1 MTEPNFETLDF
12 SKGIFVLASGGRD
25 SSAMALSL
33 ADHVKE
39 KKIKADIRLLFGD
52 THLNRS
58 KARQTIIKLE
68 EVTGFPL
75 DTAKY
80 QGERRVIDIL
90 EESFKMI
97 PQAIERLQFG
107 GKSYKTLFS
116 CCDILKKQP
125 MKQFLK
131 AQDSNRIIQLLGIKD
146 GDLALH
152 RKYRMA
158 QLREWNTYYRK
169 HKKSG
174 LLYYYPLRDC
184 QEVDIARILM
194 KHGFD
199 RTVGSGCA
207 VCPIFCVANWDMKD
221 PETARRSKLMAKRF
235 GIELRAESQTALMEF
250 CKG

>member
-1 MTEPNFETLDF
+1 MDPSFETLDF
-12 SKGIFVLASGGRD
+12 SKEIIVLASGGRD

-33 ADHVKE
+33 AEYVKE
-39 KKIKADIRLLFGD
+39 KGLDSNIRLLFGD
-52 THLNRS
+52 THLNRT

-75 DTAKY
+75 ETVKY
-80 QGERRVIDIL
+80 QGNRRVIDIL
-90 EESFKMI
+90 EESFRMI
-97 PQAIERLQFG
+97 PKAIERLQFS
-107 GKSYKTLFS
+107 GKSYKTLFL
-116 CCDILKKQP
+116 CCDVLKKRP
-125 MKQFLK
+125 MGQYLK

-152 RKYRMA
+152 RKYRMG

-184 QEVDIARILM
+184 QEADIARILM

-199 RTVGSGCA
+199 RTVGSGCS
-207 VCPIFCVANWDMKD
+207 VCPIFCVAKWDMKD
-221 PETARRSKLMAKRF
+221 PETARRSKLMAKRL
-235 GIELRAESQTALMEF
+235 GIDLRAESQTGLMEF
-250 CKG
+250 CE

>member
-1 MTEPNFETLDF
+1 MMEPNFETLNF
-12 SKGIFVLASGGRD
+12 SKGIIVLASGGRD

-33 ADHVKE
+33 ADYVKE
-39 KKIKADIRLLFGD
+39 QGLDPNIRLLFGD
-52 THLNRS
+52 THLNRA
-58 KARQTIIKLE
+58 KARQTIIKLQ

-90 EESFKMI
+90 EESFRMI
-97 PQAIERLQFG
+97 PQAIERLKFG

-116 CCDILKKQP
+116 CCDVLKKQP

-131 AQDSNRIIQLLGIKD
+131 AQDPNQIIQLLGIKD

-152 RKYRMA
+152 RKYRLS
-158 QLREWNTYYRK
+158 QLRELNTYYRK
-169 HKKSG
+169 HKKNG

-184 QEVDIARILM
+184 QEADISRILM

-207 VCPIFCVANWDMKD
+207 MCPIFCVANWDMKN
-221 PETARRSKLMAKRF
+221 PETARRSKLMAKRL
-235 GIELRAESQTALMEF
+235 GIELRAESQTGLMEF
-250 CKG
+250 CE

>member
-1 MTEPNFETLDF
+1 MTEPSFNTLDF

-33 ADHVKE
+33 ADYVRE

-68 EVTGFPL
+68 EATGFPL
-75 DTAKY
+75 ETVKY
-80 QGERRVIDIL
+80 QGDRRVIDIL
-90 EESFKMI
+90 EESFRMI
-97 PQAIERLQFG
+97 PKAIELLQFG
-107 GKSYKTLFS
+107 NKSYKTLFL
-116 CCDILKKQP
+116 CCDVLKKRP
-125 MKQFLK
+125 MGLYLK
-131 AQDSNRIIQLLGIKD
+131 AQDSGRIIQLLGIKD

-152 RKYRMA
+152 RKYRMN
-158 QLREWNTYYRK
+158 QLRDWNTYYRK

-184 QEVDIARILM
+184 QETDIARVLM

-207 VCPIFCVANWDMKD
+207 VCPIFCVANWDKKD
-221 PETARRSKLMAKRF
+221 PETARRSKLMAKRL
-235 GIELRAESQTALMEF
+235 GIDLRAESQTGLMEF
-250 CKG
+250 CE